1 MKRKTIDFKV
11 MSMRADVT
19 KEGNPKPFDEDNFAE
34 MFVRLTLPRL
44 YELLDKFGIDLQ
56 DIAKGKM
63 TIEDISKKVKFVN
76 VHDYSSKIR
85 LLIKDNPKITLE
97 EIAITIGKSKKT
109 VQRAIGASN
118 KIKRVG
124 SAKSGHWIIKD

>member
-11 MSMRADVT
+11 VSMRADVT

-34 MFVRLTLPRL
+34 MFVRLTLSRL
-44 YELLDKFGIDLQ
+44 YELLDKYGIDLQ

-63 TIEDISKKVKFVN
+63 TIEDISKKVKYVN
-76 VHDYSSKIR
+76 VHDYLGKII
-85 LLIKDNPKITLE
+85 LLIKDNPKITLAE
-97 EIAITIGKSKKT
+97 LATAIGKSKKT
-109 VQRAIGASN
+109 VQRAIWASN

-124 SAKSGHWIIKD
+124 SAKSGHWIVED

>member
-11 MSMRADVT
+11 VSMRADVT

-34 MFVRLTLPRL
+34 MFVRLTLSRL
-44 YELLDKFGIDLQ
+44 YELLDKYGIDLQ

-63 TIEDISKKVKFVN
+63 TIEDISKKVRFVN
-76 VHDYSSKIR
+76 VHDYSSKIM

-97 EIAITIGKSKKT
+97 EIATTIGKSKKT
-109 VQRAIGASN
+109 VQRARGASN
-118 KIKRVG
+118 KITRVG
-124 SAKSGHWIIKD
+124 SAKSGHWIVED

>member
-76 VHDYSSKIR
+76 VHDYSSKIM

>member
-1 MKRKTIDFKV
+1 MKRKTIDFIV

-76 VHDYSSKIR
+76 AHDYLGKII
-85 LLIKDNPKITLE
+85 LLIKENPKITLE
-97 EIAITIGKSKKT
+97 ELAITIGISKKT
-109 VQRAIGASN
+109 VQRVIGASD
-118 KIKRVG
+118 KIVRIG
-124 SAKSGHWIIKD
+124 GARNGHWEIKD